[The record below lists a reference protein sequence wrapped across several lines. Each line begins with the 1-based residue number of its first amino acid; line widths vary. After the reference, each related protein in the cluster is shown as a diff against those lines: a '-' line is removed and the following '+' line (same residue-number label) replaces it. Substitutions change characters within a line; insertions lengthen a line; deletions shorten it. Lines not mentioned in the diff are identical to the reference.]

1 MYEQYRLKQLRK
13 VYSRQGWVLM
23 VYYAIMNT
31 AVLLLACVF
40 QDPEIGSIFILT
52 GSSLYFFSGSAPGA
66 YAIALLTVIGVLF
79 SILRHCY
86 LHVGFGSTLLCAGI
100 AMVLYEAA
108 VFAAGSFLGYTT
120 LSRGPE
126 HLICALLGLVPNCAV
141 SVLLT
146 KFYMAGYIS
155 AGAMLAGLLP
165 GAGVGLAVFVRM
177 HKSIKER
184 LLVLGALV
192 GCGVLFGLLAE
203 LPPFSLLL

>member
-1 MYEQYRLKQLRK
+1 MFKRKHEFKPDKEGAGFLSHLHMTKLQRRNFLKWLLMTLFLVVVCVVQD
-13 VYSRQGWVLM
+13 VIFSRVRIFGSAPDLVP
-23 VYYAIMNT
+23 

-108 VFAAGSFLGYTT
+108 IFAAGSFLGYTT

-126 HLICALLGLVPNCAV
+126 HLICALL
-141 SVLLT
+141 SV
-146 KFYMAGYIS
+146 A
-155 AGAMLAGLLP
+155 AMPILYPAITAICKNG
-165 GAGVGLAVFVRM
+165 GT
-177 HKSIKER
+177 SWNE
-184 LLVLGALV
+184 
-192 GCGVLFGLLAE
+192 
-203 LPPFSLLL
+203 